1 MKALGIFLIAA
12 GIVLMVITGINV
24 VTEEKVVDFG
34 KVEITKEENNP
45 VSWSPVL
52 GAVLLVGGVI
62 VLLTGTRKTA

>member
-45 VSWSPVL
+45 VNWSPVL
-52 GAVLLVGGVI
+52 GAVLLVGGII

>member
-1 MKALGIFLIAA
+1 MKALGIFLIVA

-45 VSWSPVL
+45 INWSPIL

-62 VLLTGTRKTA
+62 VLLTDKRKIA

>member
-12 GIVLMVITGINV
+12 GIVMMVITGINV
-24 VTEEKVVDFG
+24 VTEEKVVDLG

-45 VSWSPVL
+45 ISWSPII

-62 VLLTGTRKTA
+62 VLLTGSRKTA